1 MSKNEVRTIDN
12 VLSKIDKLKQ
22 HKRKV
27 ELLEKEGDFVIKTVL
42 QCCYTDA
49 VDFKMPEGPPPYK
62 PNENEVPITDMIIK
76 QLPKCLNFQEHQW
89 ARERKYTQLL
99 EHVSEKDSLVFIA
112 MKDKTLTDLYPSIT
126 RELVKEVF
134 PKLIK

>member
-62 PNENEVPITDMIIK
+62 PNENE
-76 QLPKCLNFQEHQW
+76 
-89 ARERKYTQLL
+89 

-134 PKLIK
+134 PKLIR